1 MPGVGAAR
9 ALKEDE
15 DEEMARDARAKEV
28 LEDNFIIIGVE
39 YRLCVR
45 KERENVCRQI
55 AMWGKRRRVAD
66 N

>member
-39 YRLCVR
+39 YSLYVR
-45 KERENVCRQI
+45 KER
-55 AMWGKRRRVAD
+55 RVLAERMCAGR
-66 N
+66 